1 MQAAVALYPIL
12 IYRCLILIP
21 SCLGSPSLIHCQV
34 LGRAL
39 RLIRFP
45 LMNIEEFASGPA
57 QSGLLLDS
65 EVVSLFLYFTVNP
78 KPNVSF
84 ADVPRCCLTCWNRKP
99 GKPVLEAVPRSNISS
114 QLLVL
119 GVLVLLKA

>member
-1 MQAAVALYPIL
+1 MNDV
-12 IYRCLILIP
+12 
-21 SCLGSPSLIHCQV
+21 HVHQV

-65 EVVSLFLYFTVNP
+65 ELVSLFLYFTVNP
-78 KPNVSF
+78 KPNISF
-84 ADVPRCCLTCWNRKP
+84 ADVPRCCLTGMLLTTHCHW
-99 GKPVLEAVPRSNISS
+99 VSRSDNNNNI
-114 QLLVL
+114 
-119 GVLVLLKA
+119 